1 MQLPFDPTPSYT
13 SIAYTDQKVIDSWK
27 EVIDAFNSSFPNH
40 YLTNDFHPVNQ
51 SNIVAD
57 SIYAYAKLNIGSRYG
72 ANGWWWTQITHQYIH
87 HNLQFY
93 KTRQPQTCLQESKWL
108 IAE

>member
-1 MQLPFDPTPSYT
+1 LPFDPTPSYT

-72 ANGWWWTQITHQYIH
+72 ANGWWWTQNNTSVYPSQICNFTKLGNHKLVYR
-87 HNLQFY
+87 N
-93 KTRQPQTCLQESKWL
+93 PNGS
-108 IAE
+108 